1 MLNFLHEKGNA
12 ERCPEGVG
20 VVRRTFFLSLITV
33 GISLCCATAA
43 LAGVVVVEN
52 KCKLPVAGSVRNHL
66 GDAIFQFYL
75 QPGQVI
81 RFSGEHQGSQMTMSD
96 LPWTISAMA
105 TDHFDAGESATALI
119 RSPEARA
126 VSIACPKELAISVV
140 YMPLATETPA
150 PPAANATAPAP
161 AARH

>member
-20 VVRRTFFLSLITV
+20 VVRRTFFFSLFTV
-33 GISLCCATAA
+33 GISLCCATAS
-43 LAGVVVVEN
+43 LAGEVVVEN
-52 KCKLPVAGSVRNHL
+52 KCKTPVAGSVRNQL

-75 QPGQVI
+75 QPGQVA

-105 TDHFDAGESATALI
+105 TDHFAAGESATALI

-126 VSIACPKELAISVV
+126 VSIACPKELIITVV
-140 YMPLATETPA
+140 YIPVAKETPA
-150 PPAANATAPAP
+150 PPTANATAPVPDAK
-161 AARH
+161 H